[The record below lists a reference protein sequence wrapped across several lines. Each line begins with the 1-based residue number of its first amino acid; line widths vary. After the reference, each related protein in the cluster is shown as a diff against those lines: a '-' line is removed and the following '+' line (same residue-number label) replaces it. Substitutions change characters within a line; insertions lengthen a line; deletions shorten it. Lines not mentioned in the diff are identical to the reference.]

1 MADTSTA
8 FTFSTLASRLHQHAW
23 SRGAPPS
30 PITAK
35 DAQEQYNALCDHI
48 EQVSRSTISLHQCA
62 AGIDMLISLLQTSSE
77 PDSFFAKGMVGLLVP
92 MREELE
98 RTAAGLEHTIEE

>member
-8 FTFSTLASRLHQHAW
+8 YTFSTLAARLHQHAW
-23 SRGAPPS
+23 SRGTPPS